1 MGSSGGFTGEVVI
14 TPDVSGVT
22 LRYGDD
28 LFRYCER
35 GLFCL
40 FGTHL
45 HRLSFGDG
53 GHAPNPPRSDLTAVV
68 KVGFLIVRGCFGCSG
83 LGRRATH
90 V

>member
-1 MGSSGGFTGEVVI
+1 MGSDGVTGEVVI

-40 FGTHL
+40 LGTRL
-45 HRLSFGDG
+45 YRLSFGDG
-53 GHAPNPPRSDLTAVV
+53 GHAPKPPDR
-68 KVGFLIVRGCFGCSG
+68 I
-83 LGRRATH
+83 
-90 V
+90 